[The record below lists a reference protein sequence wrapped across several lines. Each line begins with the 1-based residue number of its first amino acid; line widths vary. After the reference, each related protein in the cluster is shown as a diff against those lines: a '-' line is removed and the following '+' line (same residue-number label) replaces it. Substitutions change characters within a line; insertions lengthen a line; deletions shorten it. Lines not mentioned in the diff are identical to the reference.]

1 MNNTQHINFLHL
13 LQMEDNN
20 DTDGAMHH
28 YAELASGAY
37 GNKDMSHLGYE
48 IDPELSNRNRTMYY
62 NKDTGKAVYAFRGTN
77 VKNKADLATDALL
90 ALGLKDLSA
99 RFKNAN
105 KYSKRAMDKYGKE
118 NLVTASHSLGGSQS
132 LYVNS
137 KHGIE
142 AHAFN
147 PYVDPKI
154 PKANLLT
161 KGLFSLFRKPVQTN
175 ATIYKTTSDPI
186 SMFANLSNANVKEIK
201 ATSKNG
207 HALRNFFKRK

>member
-1 MNNTQHINFLHL
+1 MDNT
-13 LQMEDNN
+13 D
-20 DTDGAMHH
+20 DTMHH

-62 NKDTGKAVYAFRGTN
+62 NKDTGKAVMSFRGTN

-90 ALGLKDLSA
+90 ALGLKDFSA

-105 KYSKRAMDKYGKE
+105 KYSKRAIEKYGKE
-118 NLVTASHSLGGSQS
+118 NVVTASHSLGGSQS

-147 PYVDPKI
+147 PFIEPKQQ
-154 PKANLLT
+154 KANLLT
-161 KGLFSLFRKPVQTN
+161 KGLFSLFKKPVQNN
-175 ATIYKTTSDPI
+175 ATIYKTTTDPI
-186 SMFANLSNANVKEIK
+186 SIFANLSNANVKEIK
-201 ATSKNG
+201 PKYKNG
-207 HALRNFFKRK
+207 HSLKNFFKW